1 MKYIDAMNEAVRLA
15 AIDPAGAVVKASL
28 QDDTAQ
34 VYSGSKVLELR
45 IDTCNHDRES
55 GFEWI
60 SFLYKSNVSE
70 CGIKKGPRG
79 QWRASRGDMK

>member
-1 MKYIDAMNEAVRLA
+1 MRYIDAMNEAVRLA

-34 VYSGSKVLELR
+34 VFSGTEILANR
-45 IDTCNHDRES
+45 IDTVNHDRET
-55 GFEWI
+55 GFEWL
-60 SFLYKSNVSE
+60 SFLHGSTVTE

-79 QWRASRGDMK
+79 QWRA